1 MAEYD
6 KGVRIIKTDEE
17 VKVFTDPYR
26 LKIIDT
32 FYAHEGPL
40 TVKGVA
46 DIMGEVPAK
55 VHYHVKKLIAIELL
69 ELDHIEVVNG
79 INAKYYK
86 LICDEFRLEFSKG
99 QDQADYIQQP
109 DQVEKMLYSL
119 MDKHKADVRALRG
132 YLVSCD
138 DQEKERFESGNFSA
152 NDLYLS
158 QEDYQEVMSTLKGIY
173 KKYGKMDNNKR
184 KYTSLISIMRKIEES

>member
-1 MAEYD
+1 MAQYD
-6 KGVRIIKTDEE
+6 NGVRIIKTDEE

-79 INAKYYK
+79 INAKYYQ
-86 LICDEFRLEFSKG
+86 LICDEFRLEFTKG
-99 QDQADYIQQP
+99 DDQADYIQQP

-119 MDKHKADVRALRG
+119 MDKHKSDVRALRE
-132 YLVSCD
+132 YLLTCED
-138 DQEKERFESGNFSA
+138 HDKENIQSGNISSK
-152 NDLYLS
+152 DLYLS
-158 QEDYQEVMSTLKGIY
+158 EEDYKDLMLTLKGIY
-173 KKYGKMDNNKR
+173 KKYGKMDKTKM
-184 KYTSLISIMRKIEES
+184 KYTSLISIMRKIDQ